1 MSKKIAYT
9 GILLS
14 LNIILLL
21 LSNIIPIN
29 TVFFMGLASFL
40 ISIVIMEY
48 GFKLGI
54 LFYIASS
61 VLSFLVLPNKAQWVI
76 YVFTFGIYGLIKY
89 LVEKDRPF
97 YIDLLLKLVYANLII
112 LSLYFM
118 LKGIIYIPIN
128 IFTILVFQFAF
139 LIYDYVYTLFIDY
152 YEQRIRKIIK
162 PR

>member
-97 YIDLLLKLVYANLII
+97 YIDLLFKLVYANLII

>member
-9 GILLS
+9 GILLA

-61 VLSFLVLPNKAQWVI
+61 VLSFLVLSNKAQWLI
-76 YVFTFGIYGLIKY
+76 YIFTFGIYGLIKY

-97 YIDLLLKLVYANLII
+97 YIDILLKLVYANLSI

-118 LKGIIYIPIN
+118 IKGIIYIPIN

-139 LIYDYVYTLFIDY
+139 LIYDHVYTLFIDY

>member
-9 GILLS
+9 GILLA

-61 VLSFLVLPNKAQWVI
+61 VLSFLALPNKAQWLI
-76 YVFTFGIYGLIKY
+76 YIFTFGIYGLIKY

-97 YIDLLLKLVYANLII
+97 YIDILLKLVYANLII

>member
-9 GILLS
+9 GILLA

-61 VLSFLVLPNKAQWVI
+61 VLSFLVLSNKAQWLI
-76 YVFTFGIYGLIKY
+76 YIFTFGIYGLIKY

-97 YIDLLLKLVYANLII
+97 YIDILIKLVYANLII

>member
-9 GILLS
+9 GILLA

-21 LSNIIPIN
+21 LSNIIPTN

-61 VLSFLVLPNKAQWVI
+61 VLSFLVLPNKAQWLI
-76 YVFTFGIYGLIKY
+76 YIFTFGIYGLIKY

-97 YIDLLLKLVYANLII
+97 YIDILLKLVYANLII

-152 YEQRIRKIIK
+152 YKQRIRKIIK

>member
-9 GILLS
+9 GILLA

-76 YVFTFGIYGLIKY
+76 YIFTFGIYGLIKY

-97 YIDLLLKLVYANLII
+97 YIDILLKLVYANLII

>member
-9 GILLS
+9 GILLA

-21 LSNIIPIN
+21 LSNIIPTN

-61 VLSFLVLPNKAQWVI
+61 VLSFLVLPNKAQWLI

-97 YIDLLLKLVYANLII
+97 YIDILLKLVYANLII

-152 YEQRIRKIIK
+152 YKQRIRKIIK

>member
-9 GILLS
+9 GILLA

-61 VLSFLVLPNKAQWVI
+61 VLSFLVLPNKAQWLI

-97 YIDLLLKLVYANLII
+97 YIDILLKLVYANLII

>member
-9 GILLS
+9 GILLA

-54 LFYIASS
+54 LFYIGSS
-61 VLSFLVLPNKAQWVI
+61 VLSFLVLPNKAQWLI

-97 YIDLLLKLVYANLII
+97 YIDILLKLVYANLII

>member
-9 GILLS
+9 GILLA

-29 TVFFMGLASFL
+29 TVFFMGLDSFL

-61 VLSFLVLPNKAQWVI
+61 VLSFLVLPNKAQWLI
-76 YVFTFGIYGLIKY
+76 YIFTFGIYGLIKY

-97 YIDLLLKLVYANLII
+97 YIDILLKLVYANLSI

-118 LKGIIYIPIN
+118 IKGIIYIPIN

>member
-9 GILLS
+9 GILLA

-54 LFYIASS
+54 LFYIGSS
-61 VLSFLVLPNKAQWVI
+61 VLSFLVLPNKAQWLI

-89 LVEKDRPF
+89 LVEKDRSF
-97 YIDLLLKLVYANLII
+97 YIDILIKLVYANLII

>member
-61 VLSFLVLPNKAQWVI
+61 VLSFLVLPNKAQWLI
-76 YVFTFGIYGLIKY
+76 YIFTFGIYGLIKY

-97 YIDLLLKLVYANLII
+97 YIDILFKLVYANLII

>member
-9 GILLS
+9 GILLA

-29 TVFFMGLASFL
+29 TIFFMGLASFL

-48 GFKLGI
+48 GLKLGI
-54 LFYIASS
+54 LFYISS
-61 VLSFLVLPNKAQWVI
+61 FVLSFLVLSNKAQWLI

-89 LVEKDRPF
+89 FVEKDRPF
-97 YIDLLLKLVYANLII
+97 YIDILLKLVYANLII

-118 LKGIIYIPIN
+118 LKGIIYIPVN

-152 YEQRIRKIIK
+152 YEQSIRKIIK

>member
-9 GILLS
+9 GILLA

-61 VLSFLVLPNKAQWVI
+61 VLSFLVLPNKAQWLI
-76 YVFTFGIYGLIKY
+76 YIFTFGIYGLIKY

-97 YIDLLLKLVYANLII
+97 YIDILLKLVYANLII

>member
-9 GILLS
+9 GILLA

-29 TVFFMGLASFL
+29 TIFFMGLASFL

-48 GFKLGI
+48 GLKLGI
-54 LFYIASS
+54 LFYIASV
-61 VLSFLVLPNKAQWVI
+61 VLSFLVLSNKAQWLI

-89 LVEKDRPF
+89 FVEKDRPF
-97 YIDLLLKLVYANLII
+97 YIDILLKLVYANLSI

-118 LKGIIYIPIN
+118 IKGIIYIPIN

>member
-9 GILLS
+9 GILLA

-97 YIDLLLKLVYANLII
+97 YIDILLKLVYANLII

>member
-9 GILLS
+9 GILLA

-21 LSNIIPIN
+21 LSNIIPTN

-61 VLSFLVLPNKAQWVI
+61 VLSFLVLPNKAQWLI

-97 YIDLLLKLVYANLII
+97 YIDILLKLVYANLSI

-152 YEQRIRKIIK
+152 YETKLRKIIK
-162 PR
+162 

>member
-9 GILLS
+9 GILLA

-61 VLSFLVLPNKAQWVI
+61 VLSFLVLPNKAQWLI
-76 YVFTFGIYGLIKY
+76 YIFTFGIYGLIKY

>member
-9 GILLS
+9 GILLA

-29 TVFFMGLASFL
+29 TIFFMGLASFL

-54 LFYIASS
+54 LFYIASD
-61 VLSFLVLPNKAQWVI
+61 VLSFLVLSNKAQWLI

-89 LVEKDRPF
+89 FVEKDRPF
-97 YIDLLLKLVYANLII
+97 YIDILLKLVYVNLIT
-112 LSLYFM
+112 LCLYFI
-118 LKGIIYIPIN
+118 LRGIIYIPVN
-128 IFTILVFQFAF
+128 MFTILVFQVAF

-152 YEQRIRKIIK
+152 YEQRLRKIIK
-162 PR
+162 LR